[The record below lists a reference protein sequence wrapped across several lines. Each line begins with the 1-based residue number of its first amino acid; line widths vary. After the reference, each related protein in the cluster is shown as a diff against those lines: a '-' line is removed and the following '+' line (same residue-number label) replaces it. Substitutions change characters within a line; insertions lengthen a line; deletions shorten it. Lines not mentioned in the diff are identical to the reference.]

1 MSDSRRYFLFGFF
14 VLAFV
19 LIRAETPAVQGNT
32 TIAASLRDSTAV
44 SVSSPS
50 SDQEA
55 SVFSDRKLRY
65 KQEVK
70 AGPGVFE
77 TFMRALAR
85 LLFESA
91 STENLL
97 RTRQI
102 IIWTVVIV
110 SLIVIAR
117 LLAKSGIGKLTRANP
132 KLTGFNFND
141 LTEDLATINYAQRI
155 AEALSENNFRL
166 AIRWHYLEM
175 LYQLDKQQLIVF
187 APYKTNIDY
196 RYELKNKNIQAVFT
210 SLSRIYDYVWYGQFV
225 ISETEYVNNAGAFLN
240 LKKQIHV

>member
-1 MSDSRRYFLFGFF
+1 LSDNRRYFLLGFF
-14 VLAFV
+14 ILASFF
-19 LIRAETPAVQGNT
+19 LRAETPAEHGNT
-32 TIAASLRDSTAV
+32 EIASVLRDSTPV
-44 SVSSPS
+44 SVSNPS

-55 SVFSDRKLRY
+55 TVFSDRKLRY

-77 TFMRALAR
+77 TFMQAVAR

-102 IIWTVVIV
+102 IIWAVVIV
-110 SLIVIAR
+110 SLLVIAR
-117 LLAKSGIGKLTRANP
+117 LLARSSFGKLTRSAP

-141 LTEDLATINYAQRI
+141 LTEDLATINYTQRI

-175 LYQLDKQQLIVF
+175 LYQLDKQQQIVF

-196 RYELKNKNIQAVFT
+196 RYELKNKNIQAAFT
-210 SLSRIYDYVWYGQFV
+210 SLSRIYDYVWYGEFV
-225 ISETEYVNNAGAFLN
+225 INETDYVNNAGAFLN